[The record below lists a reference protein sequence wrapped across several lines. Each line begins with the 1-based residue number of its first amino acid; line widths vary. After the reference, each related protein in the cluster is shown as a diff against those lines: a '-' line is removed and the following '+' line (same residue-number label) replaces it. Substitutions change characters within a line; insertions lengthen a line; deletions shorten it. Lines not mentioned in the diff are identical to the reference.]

1 MQGMIHLY
9 CGDGKGKT
17 TAAVGLSVRA
27 AGAGKR
33 VLFAQFLKDGSSSE
47 LNVLRALQNVEVA
60 CCTQNFGFFKAMD
73 GQTKAAAQKA
83 YSALLEDVMR
93 KSADGVDLLVLA
105 ELEGAQEGL
114 LVLDEAVAACNHG
127 LIEEATLIDF
137 LRRRPETLEVV
148 LTGRNPSQHL
158 LDAADYVT
166 EMRKCKHPFDRGIA
180 ARRGIEF

>member
-17 TAAVGLSVRA
+17 TAAVGLSVRV

-73 GQTKAAAQKA
+73 GQTKAAARQA
-83 YSALLEDVMR
+83 YSALLGDVMR
-93 KSADGVDLLVLA
+93 KSVEGVD
-105 ELEGAQEGL
+105 L

-127 LIEEATLIDF
+127 LIEEIKLLDF
-137 LRRRPETLEVV
+137 LCGRSETLEVV

>member
-1 MQGMIHLY
+1 MQGLIHLY

-60 CCTQNFGFFKAMD
+60 CCEQNFGFFRSMD
-73 GQTKAAAQKA
+73 EQTKAAARLT

-93 KSADGVDLLVLA
+93 KSADGVDLLVLDPRRSPP
-105 ELEGAQEGL
+105 QPR
-114 LVLDEAVAACNHG
+114 LD
-127 LIEEATLIDF
+127 
-137 LRRRPETLEVV
+137 
-148 LTGRNPSQHL
+148 
-158 LDAADYVT
+158 
-166 EMRKCKHPFDRGIA
+166 
-180 ARRGIEF
+180 RRGNADRLSARQTKSA

>member
-1 MQGMIHLY
+1 MQGLIHLY

-60 CCTQNFGFFKAMD
+60 CCEQNFGFFRSMD
-73 GQTKAAAQKA
+73 EQTKAAARLT

-93 KSADGVDLLVLA
+93 KSADGVD
-105 ELEGAQEGL
+105 L

-137 LRRRPETLEVV
+137 LATSLKSRYRVKRRRSGRRLLPVHALLPKSGETI
-148 LTGRNPSQHL
+148 NPN
-158 LDAADYVT
+158 
-166 EMRKCKHPFDRGIA
+166 
-180 ARRGIEF
+180 ARSILNWKRR

>member
-1 MQGMIHLY
+1 MQGLIHLY

-60 CCTQNFGFFKAMD
+60 CCTQNFGFFKTMD

-93 KSADGVDLLVLA
+93 KSADGVDLF
-105 ELEGAQEGL
+105 
-114 LVLDEAVAACNHG
+114 VLDEAVAACNHG

-148 LTGRNPSQHL
+148 LTGRDPSQHL

-166 EMRKCKHPFDRGIA
+166 EMRKRKHPFDRGIA
-180 ARRGIEF
+180 ARRGVEF

>member
-1 MQGMIHLY
+1 MQGLIHLY

-47 LNVLRALQNVEVA
+47 LNILRALQNVEVA
-60 CCTQNFGFFKAMD
+60 CCEQNFGLFRSMD
-73 GQTKAAAQKA
+73 EQTKAAARLT

-93 KSADGVDLLVLA
+93 KSADGVD
-105 ELEGAQEGL
+105 L

-137 LRRRPETLEVV
+137 LRRRLETLEVV

-180 ARRGIEF
+180 ARRGVEF

>member
-1 MQGMIHLY
+1 MRGFVHLY

-27 AGAGKR
+27 SGAGKS

-47 LNVLRALQNVEVA
+47 LNVLRALPNVKVL
-60 CCTQNFGFFKAMD
+60 CCERNFGFFRSMD
-73 GQTKAAAQKA
+73 KETRAAAQKA

-93 KSADGVDLLVLA
+93 KSADGVA
-105 ELEGAQEGL
+105 L

-127 LIEEATLIDF
+127 LIEEARLLVF
-137 LRRRPETLEVV
+137 LHHKPEDLEVV
-148 LTGRNPSQHL
+148 LTGREPSQRL

-166 EMRKCKHPFDRGIA
+166 EMKKRAHPFDKGVS
-180 ARRGIEF
+180 ARLGIEF

>member
-1 MQGMIHLY
+1 MQGLIHLY
-9 CGDGKGKT
+9 FGDGKGKT

-83 YSALLEDVMR
+83 YSALL
-93 KSADGVDLLVLA
+93 
-105 ELEGAQEGL
+105 
-114 LVLDEAVAACNHG
+114 DEAVAACNHG

-137 LRRRPETLEVV
+137 LRGRPKALEVV
-148 LTGRNPSQHL
+148 LTGRDPSQHL

-166 EMRKCKHPFDRGIA
+166 EMRKRKHPFDRGIA

>member
-1 MQGMIHLY
+1 MQGLIHLY

-47 LNVLRALQNVEVA
+47 LNILRTLPNVEVA
-60 CCTQNFGFFKAMD
+60 CCEQNFGFFKAMD
-73 GQTKAAAQKA
+73 GQTKAAARLA

-93 KSADGVDLLVLA
+93 KSADGVDLFVL
-105 ELEGAQEGL
+105 
-114 LVLDEAVAACNHG
+114 
-127 LIEEATLIDF
+127 EEATLIDF
-137 LRRRPETLEVV
+137 LRGRPKALEVV
-148 LTGRNPSQHL
+148 LTGRDPSQHL

-166 EMRKCKHPFDRGIA
+166 EMRKCKHPFERGIA
-180 ARRGIEF
+180 ARRGVEF

>member
-1 MQGMIHLY
+1 MQGLIHLY
-9 CGDGKGKT
+9 FGDGKGKT

-60 CCTQNFGFFKAMD
+60 CCEQNFGFFKSMD
-73 GQTKAAAQKA
+73 GQTKAAARLA
-83 YSALLEDVMR
+83 YTALLEETLQ
-93 KSADGVDLLVLA
+93 KSADGVA
-105 ELEGAQEGL
+105 L

-127 LIEEATLIDF
+127 LIEEARLLDF
-137 LRRRPETLEVV
+137 LHHKPEDLEVV
-148 LTGRNPSQHL
+148 LTGRDPSQRL

-166 EMRKCKHPFDRGIA
+166 EMRKCKHPFERGIA
-180 ARRGIEF
+180 ARRGVEF

>member
-1 MQGMIHLY
+1 MQGLIHLY

-73 GQTKAAAQKA
+73 GQTKAAARRA
-83 YSALLEDVMR
+83 YTALLEETLQ
-93 KSADGVDLLVLA
+93 KSADGVA
-105 ELEGAQEGL
+105 L

-127 LIEEATLIDF
+127 LIEEARLLDF
-137 LRRRPETLEVV
+137 LHHKPEDLEVV
-148 LTGRNPSQHL
+148 LTGREPSQHL

-166 EMRKCKHPFDRGIA
+166 EMKKRAHPFDKGVS
-180 ARRGIEF
+180 ARLGIEF

>member
-93 KSADGVDLLVLA
+93 KSADGVDLLVL
-105 ELEGAQEGL
+105 
-114 LVLDEAVAACNHG
+114 DEAVAACNHG

-137 LRRRPETLEVV
+137 LRGRPKALEVV
-148 LTGRNPSQHL
+148 LTGRDPSQHL

-166 EMRKCKHPFDRGIA
+166 EMRKCKHPFERGIA

>member
-1 MQGMIHLY
+1 MQGLIHLY
-9 CGDGKGKT
+9 FGDGKGKT

-93 KSADGVDLLVLA
+93 KSADG
-105 ELEGAQEGL
+105 
-114 LVLDEAVAACNHG
+114 
-127 LIEEATLIDF
+127 
-137 LRRRPETLEVV
+137 RRSVR
-148 LTGRNPSQHL
+148 
-158 LDAADYVT
+158 
-166 EMRKCKHPFDRGIA
+166 
-180 ARRGIEF
+180 ARRGGRRLQPRLDRRGNADRLSARQTKSA

>member
-93 KSADGVDLLVLA
+93 KSADGVDLLVL
-105 ELEGAQEGL
+105 
-114 LVLDEAVAACNHG
+114 DEAVAP
-127 LIEEATLIDF
+127 AT
-137 LRRRPETLEVV
+137 T
-148 LTGRNPSQHL
+148 
-158 LDAADYVT
+158 A
-166 EMRKCKHPFDRGIA
+166 
-180 ARRGIEF
+180 

>member
-1 MQGMIHLY
+1 MRGFVHLY

-27 AGAGKR
+27 SGAGKS

-60 CCTQNFGFFKAMD
+60 CCEQNFGFFKSMD
-73 GQTKAAAQKA
+73 GQTKAAARLA
-83 YSALLEDVMR
+83 YSALLEGVMR
-93 KSADGVDLLVLA
+93 KSADGVDLF
-105 ELEGAQEGL
+105 
-114 LVLDEAVAACNHG
+114 VLDEAVAACNHG

-137 LRRRPETLEVV
+137 LRGRPKALEVV
-148 LTGRNPSQHL
+148 LTGREPSQRL

-166 EMRKCKHPFDRGIA
+166 EMKKRAHPFDKGVS
-180 ARRGIEF
+180 ARLGIEF

>member
-47 LNVLRALQNVEVA
+47 LNILRALQNVEVA
-60 CCTQNFGFFKAMD
+60 CCEQNFGFFKSMD
-73 GQTKAAAQKA
+73 GQTKAAARLA
-83 YSALLEDVMR
+83 YTALLEETLQ
-93 KSADGVDLLVLA
+93 KSADGVA
-105 ELEGAQEGL
+105 L

-127 LIEEATLIDF
+127 LIEEARLLDF
-137 LRRRPETLEVV
+137 LHHKPEDLEVV
-148 LTGRNPSQHL
+148 LTGRDPSQRL

-166 EMRKCKHPFDRGIA
+166 EMRKCKHPFERGIA
-180 ARRGIEF
+180 ARRGVEF

>member
-47 LNVLRALQNVEVA
+47 LNILRALQNVEVA
-60 CCTQNFGFFKAMD
+60 CCEQNFGFFKAMD
-73 GQTKAAAQKA
+73 GQTKAAARQA
-83 YSALLEDVMR
+83 YSALLGDVMR
-93 KSADGVDLLVLA
+93 KSVGGVD
-105 ELEGAQEGL
+105 L

-127 LIEEATLIDF
+127 LIEEARLLDF
-137 LRRRPETLEVV
+137 LHHKPEDLEVV
-148 LTGRNPSQHL
+148 LTGRDPSQRL

-166 EMRKCKHPFDRGIA
+166 EMRKCKHPFERGIA

>member
-60 CCTQNFGFFKAMD
+60 CCEQN
-73 GQTKAAAQKA
+73 
-83 YSALLEDVMR
+83 SAFSSRWTGRR
-93 KSADGVDLLVLA
+93 K
-105 ELEGAQEGL
+105 
-114 LVLDEAVAACNHG
+114 
-127 LIEEATLIDF
+127 
-137 LRRRPETLEVV
+137 RRPKGLFRAA
-148 LTGRNPSQHL
+148 GRR
-158 LDAADYVT
+158 DA
-166 EMRKCKHPFDRGIA
+166 KKRG
-180 ARRGIEF
+180 RR

>member
-1 MQGMIHLY
+1 MRGLVHLY

-27 AGAGKR
+27 SGAGKR

-47 LNVLRALQNVEVA
+47 LNILRALQNVEVA
-60 CCTQNFGFFKAMD
+60 CCEQNFGFFRSMD
-73 GQTKAAAQKA
+73 AQTKATARLA
-83 YSALLEDVMR
+83 YSALLEDAMR
-93 KSADGVDLLVLA
+93 KSTDDVD
-105 ELEGAQEGL
+105 L

-127 LIEEATLIDF
+127 LIEETALLDF

-148 LTGRNPSQHL
+148 LTGRDPSQRL

-166 EMRKCKHPFDRGIA
+166 EMHKCKHPFDRGIA
-180 ARRGIEF
+180 ARRGVEF

>member
-1 MQGMIHLY
+1 MQGLIHLY
-9 CGDGKGKT
+9 FGDGKGKT
-17 TAAVGLSVRA
+17 TAAVGLSIRA

-60 CCTQNFGFFKAMD
+60 CCEQNFGFFKAMD
-73 GQTKAAAQKA
+73 GQTKAAARLA

-93 KSADGVDLLVLA
+93 KSADG
-105 ELEGAQEGL
+105 
-114 LVLDEAVAACNHG
+114 DEAVAACNHG

-137 LRRRPETLEVV
+137 LRGRPKALEVV
-148 LTGRNPSQHL
+148 LTGRDPSQHL

-166 EMRKCKHPFDRGIA
+166 EMRKRKHPFDRGIA
-180 ARRGIEF
+180 ARRGVEF